1 MADATRA
8 RGREGLSHFIYGVL
22 EVPPDDASTAGD
34 PDHPVTRYLEA
45 TGIFSAQQLAFNA
58 TEDILNSTVLLDTA
72 GIDITDTIT
81 MVTKRRI
88 IALKAWINAQPQP
101 TNCHSELMALTY
113 ATFED
118 FMLED

>member
-45 TGIFSAQQLAFNA
+45 TGIFSAQQLAFDA
-58 TEDILNSTVLLDTA
+58 TEDNLTSTVLQDT
-72 GIDITDTIT
+72 GGTDITGTIT
-81 MVTKRRI
+81 LSTNIRTCPCTCRARRTCRTCICPSYKRRD
-88 IALKAWINAQPQP
+88 L
-101 TNCHSELMALTY
+101 
-113 ATFED
+113 
-118 FMLED
+118 